1 MTGQPI
7 CILVPI
13 DGSANAARALDFALN
28 LAKAAPG
35 ARLELVNA
43 QPGVGGA
50 VSAFVNKAEIKDF
63 HRAEGMNALGAAI
76 EAAKK
81 AGVPYAH
88 HIGVGEPAA
97 VIAAFAKQLGC
108 GQIVMGTRGLG
119 SALGLL
125 LGSVANEVIRQA
137 EMPVTLVK

>member
-1 MTGQPI
+1 MTGQPL

-13 DGSANAARALDFALN
+13 DGSENAARALDFALV

-35 ARLELVNA
+35 ARLELVNV

-50 VSAFVNKAEIKDF
+50 VAAFVNKADIKDF
-63 HRAEGMNALGAAI
+63 HRDEGMKVLGAAI
-76 EAAKK
+76 AAAEK
-81 AGVPYAH
+81 AKLPHGR
-88 HIGVGEPAA
+88 HIGVGDPGR

-108 GQIVMGTRGLG
+108 TQIVMGTRGLG

-137 EMPVTLVK
+137 QVPVTLVK